1 MSLEFS
7 PARATYAGRTNK
19 IARVLISDVEA
30 AEILGCSRSTIW
42 RRVADDT
49 LPRPIRLGGLSR
61 FVLSEINA
69 RVEAAMT
76 ARDGKAAVTG
86 PENQKDSDVQVDI
99 RGDVAKREEGGQA

>member
-7 PARATYAGRTNK
+7 PAREARNARSGK
-19 IARVLISDVEA
+19 IGRVLISDVEA

-61 FVLSEINA
+61 FVLSEISA
-69 RVEAAMT
+69 RIESAMA
-76 ARDGKAAVTG
+76 ARDGKTAATG
-86 PENQKDSDVQVDI
+86 PENEKDSGVEAYI
-99 RGDVAKREEGGQA
+99 RENLGQEEVGK